1 MESTFVN
8 KTNTHPTHLYQIAHA
23 HANKH
28 ATTKTKN
35 AHANQHATT
44 KKANFLHRPLQM
56 QNPLRNCPF
65 LVVQQTSTKL
75 INDPTPQ
82 AIEGEVVLLLDF
94 LVKFFFLLQLASCP
108 LQLGVQPP
116 NFTQCLLQLASR
128 LLQLACIRLRE
139 IQESLRGGINE
150 TTVTYLKTTVVVAT
164 NRRRSSTFFCKWHQ
178 SWTTGWHGRIQNG
191 TKTTVNSNGLQ
202 HAQVLKCS
210 KFQRTTKCCKVW
222 GPSL

>member
-1 MESTFVN
+1 MTQNKTTHNGPLVCWGRVQCLRQPAQPIPHGSLLGNCLPDGRTIRGERFPHVNKTLELHTWNQHLST

-56 QNPLRNCPF
+56 QNPFRNCPL

-128 LLQLACIRLRE
+128 LLQLAC
-139 IQESLRGGINE
+139 
-150 TTVTYLKTTVVVAT
+150 K
-164 NRRRSSTFFCKWHQ
+164 
-178 SWTTGWHGRIQNG
+178 
-191 TKTTVNSNGLQ
+191 
-202 HAQVLKCS
+202 
-210 KFQRTTKCCKVW
+210 
-222 GPSL
+222 